1 MKKLLLLIVTSLFC
15 MVSCNNEEVS
25 SAPRVDANSDTEMYI
40 DREPN
45 EISVS
50 DANKIAAL
58 FNDGAAKTR
67 SVSNISTQVVLDNA
81 TNTPLLYIVNYG
93 QNNGYVIISASK
105 NTPPILAYSDNGKFE
120 VSEDCPAAIYLD
132 EFKEGIKVAKQCGSD
147 TLRLKY
153 ALQWAAYEKKDLAEN
168 TTRALSYE
176 MQQKLEQEVAYRESL
191 GYIYLGG
198 LSAAQYYLPSETYEL
213 LLKQMKDCT
222 DPQYDYMETT
232 QLFIKSYDYE
242 VIDKMLKTE
251 WSQREPFNVDTKY
264 GLAGCVPI
272 AVAQIAYFHKYPNKY
287 NWANIYVHPV
297 LNNDFKFFIKDIRSL
312 CNVTDEKDGASA
324 SLDDAKKA
332 LQNLGYTVSKT
343 DNDIQSTLRTQIH
356 LGNPVFMSGRNSDGD
371 GHAWVCD
378 GYMDKKYDA
387 ITTYLPNKSDPRFK
401 REPTSPQGF
410 AAYELSI
417 YPISSLDGGQ
427 YGEFFHMNF
436 GWGGYCDGWCRA
448 NAHVWSIDKP
458 YTRNQKVLTI
468 KK

>member
-1 MKKLLLLIVTSLFC
+1 MISSLFC
-15 MVSCNNEEVS
+15 MVSCNNEETS
-25 SAPRVDANSDTEMYI
+25 SAPIADANNNAEMYI
-40 DREPN
+40 AREPN
-45 EISVS
+45 AISVS

-58 FNDGAAKTR
+58 FNGGAAKTR
-67 SVSNISTQVVLDNA
+67 SVGNISTQVVLDNA

-120 VSEDCPAAIYLD
+120 VFEDCPAAIYLD

-176 MQQKLEQEVAYRESL
+176 MQQKLEKEVAYRESL

-222 DPQYDYMETT
+222 DPQYDYMETA

-251 WSQREPFNVDTKY
+251 WSQREPFNIDAKN
-264 GLAGCVPI
+264 GLAGCTPI
-272 AVAQIAYFHKYPNKY
+272 AVAQIVYFHKFPNKY
-287 NWANIYVHPV
+287 NWNNIYEYPI
-297 LNNDFKFFIKDIRSL
+297 LNDDFKFFIKDIRSL
-312 CNVTDEKDGASA
+312 CKVEYKKEGTESNIEK
-324 SLDDAKKA
+324 AKSA
-332 LQNLGYTVSKT
+332 LQNLGYDVKIT

-356 LGNPVFMSGRNSDGD
+356 SGNPVYIRGNNSDGE

-378 GYMDKKYDA
+378 GYMNKKYDA

-417 YPISSLDGGQ
+417 YPISSLDGGH
-427 YGEFFHMNF
+427 YGEFFHMNL
-436 GWGGYCDGWCRA
+436 GWGGSYNGWYRTA
-448 NAHVWSIDKP
+448 TYIPSLNSSFVF
-458 YTRNQKVLTI
+458 NQKVLTI
-468 KK
+468 KR